1 MKISIEEV
9 FPEAFKE
16 IRAQEEAN
24 RPDSRWFASLPPEK
38 INAYMSKYPFKS
50 FDEIP
55 KDKCGLQ
62 YPPFEKIEFYLPS
75 WIAAQK
81 HSQEKR
87 RKEPVITTIDGFS
100 LLRKLGVQAFNI
112 DARRWHKIKNYI
124 SKGKV
129 ELPQMSDDGDGIVD
143 GRHRTLLI
151 MQIYNMT
158 EVPVFYT
165 RKVSRQME

>member
-1 MKISIEEV
+1 MKISLEEM
-9 FPEAFKE
+9 FLEAFKD

-24 RPDSRWFASLPPEK
+24 RPDPRWFACLPPDK
-38 INAYMSKYPFKS
+38 INAYMSKYPFES
-50 FDEIP
+50 FYEIP
-55 KDKCGLQ
+55 KDCSGLQ
-62 YPPFEKIEFYLPS
+62 YPSFEKIDFYLPA
-75 WIAAQK
+75 WVAAQK
-81 HSQEKR
+81 HLPEKR
-87 RKEPVITTIDGFS
+87 RKQPVITTIDGFS

-151 MQIYNMT
+151 MQIYNIT

-165 RKVSRQME
+165 RKVS